1 MDINLMITS
10 FPKLLDA
17 TVVTVKLLSLSLFF
31 GLFIGLLFA
40 ILRLSKNKI
49 INKFAYGYSYVFRG
63 TPLLVQIFI
72 IYFGLGNIEY
82 FRSTFLWVVFKEP
95 YWCAIIAFALNTG
108 AYTSEILRSAFQT
121 IKPGFIE
128 AGKSLGISNKIIF
141 YKIQIPIAIRQS
153 LPAYGNEIILMM
165 KGTSLASTVT
175 LMDFDLMIN
184 SLPKLLGAT
193 VVTLKL
199 LSASLFFGLFIGL
212 LFAVLRLNKNK
223 IINKFA
229 YTYSYVFRGTP
240 LLVQIF
246 IIYFGLGQIEYFR
259 STFLW
264 VVFKEPYWCAIIA
277 FALNTGAYTSE
288 ILRSAF
294 QTIKPGLIEA
304 GKSLGISNKIIFY
317 KIQIPIAI
325 RQSLPAYGNEIIL
338 MMKGTSLASTVTLMD
353 LTGVA
358 KYIIST
364 TFKPIEVFIVAGG
377 IYLFMTFIIHNV
389 IKFLEKKYSFN

>member
-1 MDINLMITS
+1 MDLELMINS
-10 FPKLLDA
+10 LPKLLNA
-17 TVVTVKLLSLSLFF
+17 AVITLKLLSVSLII
-31 GLFIGLLFA
+31 GLFIGLFFA
-40 ILRLSKNKI
+40 ILRLNKNI
-49 INKFAYGYSYVFRG
+49 FINRFAYGYSYVFRG

-72 IYFGLGNIEY
+72 IYFGLGQIEY
-82 FRSTFLWVVFKEP
+82 LRSTVLWVILKEP

-121 IKPGFIE
+121 IKPGIIE

-175 LMDFDLMIN
+175 I
-184 SLPKLLGAT
+184 
-193 VVTLKL
+193 
-199 LSASLFFGLFIGL
+199 
-212 LFAVLRLNKNK
+212 
-223 IINKFA
+223 
-229 YTYSYVFRGTP
+229 
-240 LLVQIF
+240 
-246 IIYFGLGQIEYFR
+246 
-259 STFLW
+259 
-264 VVFKEPYWCAIIA
+264 
-277 FALNTGAYTSE
+277 
-288 ILRSAF
+288 
-294 QTIKPGLIEA
+294 
-304 GKSLGISNKIIFY
+304 
-317 KIQIPIAI
+317 
-325 RQSLPAYGNEIIL
+325 
-338 MMKGTSLASTVTLMD
+338 MD

>member
-1 MDINLMITS
+1 MDINLMINS
-10 FPKLLDA
+10 LPKLLDA
-17 TVVTVKLLSLSLFF
+17 AVVTLKLLSVSLFF

-49 INKFAYGYSYVFRG
+49 VNKFAYG
-63 TPLLVQIFI
+63 
-72 IYFGLGNIEY
+72 
-82 FRSTFLWVVFKEP
+82 
-95 YWCAIIAFALNTG
+95 
-108 AYTSEILRSAFQT
+108 
-121 IKPGFIE
+121 
-128 AGKSLGISNKIIF
+128 
-141 YKIQIPIAIRQS
+141 
-153 LPAYGNEIILMM
+153 
-165 KGTSLASTVT
+165 
-175 LMDFDLMIN
+175 
-184 SLPKLLGAT
+184 
-193 VVTLKL
+193 
-199 LSASLFFGLFIGL
+199 
-212 LFAVLRLNKNK
+212 
-223 IINKFA
+223 
-229 YTYSYVFRGTP
+229 YSYVFRGTP

-294 QTIKPGLIEA
+294 QTIKPGIVEA
-304 GKSLGISNKIIFY
+304 GKSLGIPNKIIFY
-317 KIQIPIAI
+317 KIQIPVAI

-377 IYLFMTFIIHNV
+377 IYLFMTFCIHNL
-389 IKFLEKKYSFN
+389 IKFLERKYSY